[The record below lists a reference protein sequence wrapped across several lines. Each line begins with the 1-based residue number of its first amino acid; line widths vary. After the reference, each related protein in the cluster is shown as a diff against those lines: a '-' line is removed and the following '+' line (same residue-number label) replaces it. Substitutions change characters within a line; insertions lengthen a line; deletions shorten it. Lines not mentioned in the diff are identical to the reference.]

1 MNQPPSSLL
10 GRPWLALVG
19 IAISV
24 AALWLAI
31 QGVDLD
37 FVRQRLAQADLA
49 YFVAV
54 LGVAAVQVVL
64 RTARWRLLLPRR
76 PDGTRIRGRRLLPVL
91 LIGYL
96 GNVALPARL
105 GEVVRTYLVARREEV
120 DPIEVFGTV
129 VLERILDVVALAGF
143 ALLVAAAIGAPSWI
157 VGAAAVAA
165 AIGVAGLFV
174 ATAGLP
180 RIVRFLSGRV
190 EAGGTRSSWLDFPG
204 LRGIVR
210 LARRF
215 AAGAGTQR
223 PTTVALA
230 AALSLAAWPLDALLV
245 WLVAASI
252 HIELSLPAAA
262 LISAAAVLSTAVPS
276 APGYVGTYELAA
288 AFAARAMGVPE
299 SPAFALAI
307 LAHAFTVLPVAIA
320 GAASLIALRGS
331 IGAALPPSPSGA
343 SPQAVQPRALGED

>member
-1 MNQPPSSLL
+1 MNQRPPSLI
-10 GRPWLALVG
+10 GRPWLVVAG
-19 IAISV
+19 IVVSV
-24 AALWLAI
+24 VALWFAV
-31 QGVDLD
+31 QGVDLA
-37 FVRQRLAQADLA
+37 FVGNRLGQADLK
-49 YFVAV
+49 YLVAV
-54 LGVAAVQVVL
+54 LVVGSVQLGL
-64 RTARWRLLLPRR
+64 RTARWRFLLPRR
-76 PDGTRIRGRRLLPVL
+76 SDGTRVRSRRLLPVL

-105 GEVVRTYLVARREEV
+105 GEVVRTYLVSRREEI

-129 VLERILDVVALAGF
+129 VLERILDVVALAAF
-143 ALLVAAAIGAPSWI
+143 ALVVATLIGAPGWI
-157 VGAAAVAA
+157 VGAAAIA
-165 AIGVAGLFV
+165 AIVGAVALFL

-180 RIVRFLSGRV
+180 QVMKFFAGRL
-190 EAGGTRSSWLDFPG
+190 EPGRTQPSWLDFPG
-204 LRGIVR
+204 LRGVVR

-215 AAGAGTQR
+215 AAGLGGRQR

-230 AALSLAAWPLDALLV
+230 AGLSLAAWPLDALLI

-288 AFAARAMGVPE
+288 AFAAQAMGVPE

-307 LAHAFTVLPVAIA
+307 LAHAFTVLPAAIA
-320 GAASLIALRGS
+320 GAVCLIALRGS
-331 IGAALPPSPSGA
+331 FGAVLPSASGSPPPESSPS
-343 SPQAVQPRALGED
+343 